1 MAGKLKGKKNSK
13 SASHTYM
20 NPSNLRK
27 GYTNT
32 KKTPKKKVV
41 KPAAKHKPFVRNGN
55 KITLFKKQSTN
66 I

>member
-1 MAGKLKGKKNSK
+1 MGVKVKAKKNSK

-32 KKTPKKKVV
+32 KKTPKKKVI
-41 KPAAKHKPFVRNGN
+41 KPSAKHKPFVRNGN
-55 KITLFKKQSTN
+55 RITLVKKNSTN